1 MGQFIWKLGL
11 SVCLAGL
18 ISCQAHKELVPKGLK
33 FAQIGEEMI
42 APDTHKIKGKYLR
55 DTLFQEEE
63 YTWRAAILDY
73 PTGKV
78 YIEEDFYGQN
88 RINRIRVE
96 ASQFSFRKELFPG
109 MSLAEL
115 RQLSWQWEMTYLEAY
130 QVWDLTSQA
139 FPRLHL
145 LVPVETSS
153 ISDPYAV
160 SSLDQLPDTQT
171 ISSLVFL

>member
-1 MGQFIWKLGL
+1 MGQCLYQIGL
-11 SVCLAGL
+11 CVCLAGL

-42 APDTHKIKGKYLR
+42 APDTYKLKGKYLR

-63 YTWRAAILDY
+63 YTWRAAVLDY

-96 ASQFSFRKELFPG
+96 AGQFSFRKELFPG
-109 MSLAEL
+109 MSIAEL
-115 RQLSWQWEMTYLEAY
+115 KQLPWQWEISYLEAY
-130 QVWDLTSQA
+130 GVWDLHSTA

-145 LVPVETSS
+145 LVPVDTPS
-153 ISDPYAV
+153 ISDPFAI
-160 SSLDQLPDTQT
+160 SSLDQLADKLA
-171 ISSLVFL
+171 IRALVFL